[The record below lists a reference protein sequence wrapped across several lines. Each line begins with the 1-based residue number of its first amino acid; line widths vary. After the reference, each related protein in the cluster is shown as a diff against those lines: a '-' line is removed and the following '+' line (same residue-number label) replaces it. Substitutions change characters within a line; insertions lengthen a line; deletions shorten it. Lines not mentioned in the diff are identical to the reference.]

1 MISSCFFIF
10 FLVCL
15 FCVRLQDMSTSY
27 MGHGLSRKR
36 SKEEAAAAIE
46 SIGHRKIVIER
57 GVLRYDIRVPPFDF
71 I

>member
-1 MISSCFFIF
+1 
-10 FLVCL
+10 
-15 FCVRLQDMSTSY
+15 